1 MVTPKPGEQIFHLL
15 RGITMKNQ
23 RTLNVSDNVV
33 NTLAQLV
40 GDEQRQREQLLELID
55 AQLGQIGGGEETGC
69 F

>member
-1 MVTPKPGEQIFHLL
+1 
-15 RGITMKNQ
+15 MKNQ